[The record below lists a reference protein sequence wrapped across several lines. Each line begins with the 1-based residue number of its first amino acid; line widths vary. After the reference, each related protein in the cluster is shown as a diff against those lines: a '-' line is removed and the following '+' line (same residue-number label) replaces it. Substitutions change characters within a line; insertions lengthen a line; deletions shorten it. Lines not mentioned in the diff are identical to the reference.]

1 MTAYHQVEANIYK
14 TYLLVAIFLVFIIG
28 LGWLLSYLWDSP
40 WVLYLAVAFSFF
52 WSFISYWYSD
62 KMVLSLAGASPVSKE
77 SYPELYRLVENLCL
91 TAGLPLPKIYLIN
104 DPSPNA
110 FATGRDKNH
119 SAVCFTTGLLEKV
132 EKVELE
138 GVVAHELSHIQNRD
152 TLLATLIVVLVGAV
166 SLLANWF
173 SRSFYWRNSE
183 RREDNFNGLLAL
195 LGLIFIILSPII
207 ATLFQLAIS
216 RKREFLADASAA
228 LLTRYPE
235 GLIRALLKID
245 ADKTP
250 VKRANSV
257 TAHLYIADPL
267 KKKKMSWFEKLWLT
281 HPPIEERVKALQ
293 NMAL

>member
-1 MTAYHQVEANIYK
+1 
-14 TYLLVAIFLVFIIG
+14 
-28 LGWLLSYLWDSP
+28 
-40 WVLYLAVAFSFF
+40 
-52 WSFISYWYSD
+52 
-62 KMVLSLAGASPVSKE
+62 MVLSLAGASPVSKE